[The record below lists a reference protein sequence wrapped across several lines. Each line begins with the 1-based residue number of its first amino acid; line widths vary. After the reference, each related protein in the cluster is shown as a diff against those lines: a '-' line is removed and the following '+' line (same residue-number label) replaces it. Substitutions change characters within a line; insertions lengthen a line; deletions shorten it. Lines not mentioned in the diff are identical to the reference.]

1 MAKIT
6 RLTNEQFNRMV
17 TEAVSQILQEIGNT
31 PKGQYMLGKL
41 AKRNKD
47 YPSKNSETYDKI
59 DNFANRQRKH
69 VPTYDQNGYS
79 IKGGKEYRDDMQKS
93 YDKGFRG
100 GNDDTDYNDEHKKF
114 LNKRMKGWANEPY
127 GAYEREQEEIAK
139 RRQAEPRPNPTP
151 KKKGFM
157 DRMFGK

>member
-1 MAKIT
+1 MT